1 MYLSIQRTELSLS
14 DEIDYTSDKTSNDE
28 DDIKGVDEEMKIIPN
43 IEKKLKQIDENGS
56 EVDFDNDEEDISDL
70 YENDEKNGTITAD
83 NLSNVGKLLKND
95 AGSQNMES
103 SSDDDNNLDELDD
116 PKKEPTE
123 SISSFIYIHLI
134 LSEQIKT
141 GKYRFIALE
150 TITEDKIRNLLL

>member
-1 MYLSIQRTELSLS
+1 MSTDLIYSYLLSKLMS
-14 DEIDYTSDKTSNDE
+14 C
-28 DDIKGVDEEMKIIPN
+28 VDEEMKIMPN
-43 IEKKLKQIDENGS
+43 IEKKLKQMIENES
-56 EVDFDNDEEDISDL
+56 EFDDDEDISDL

-141 GKYRFIALE
+141 
-150 TITEDKIRNLLL
+150 